1 MFFCDAFKKKE
12 KKEEKKK
19 KRPKSKRAEK
29 MMKMERAKKQL
40 STTGPK
46 GQRGESESFQDNFF
60 RITFGAEITYLLL
73 GMLRGQ
79 AQG

>member
-1 MFFCDAFKKKE
+1 
-12 KKEEKKK
+12 
-19 KRPKSKRAEK
+19 

-60 RITFGAEITYLLL
+60 RISFGAEITYLLL